1 MDHLV
6 AMASFALVCSISPGP
21 VNLVAL
27 STGASA
33 GARAGHGHVIG
44 ATVGFVALLLLV
56 GMGLQQVLLRWP
68 LLGRALH
75 LAGVAFLLYMA
86 WRLLRDDGVIQTAG
100 ARPAASFWTGAA
112 MQWLN
117 PKAWLAATSGVAL
130 YATAGTTQLAG
141 FAALYALICYP
152 SLGCWLLAGA
162 VLRRHVQVPRQ
173 LRRLN
178 RVLAALLVLSAG
190 YLLLEWGTAL
200 R

>member
-1 MDHLV
+1 M
-6 AMASFALVCSISPGP
+6 
-21 VNLVAL
+21 
-27 STGASA
+27 
-33 GARAGHGHVIG
+33 IG

-56 GMGLQQVLLRWP
+56 GMGLQQVLVRWP

-86 WRLLRDDGVIQTAG
+86 WRLLRDDGVIDA
-100 ARPAASFWTGAA
+100 ARPRPAASFWNGAA

-141 FAALYALICYP
+141 FAAVYALICYP
-152 SLGCWLLAGA
+152 SLACWLLAGA
-162 VLRRHVQVPRQ
+162 VLRRHVQAPKQ

-178 RVLAALLVLSAG
+178 RVLAALLVLSAV
-190 YLLLEWGTAL
+190 YLL
-200 R
+200 RDFC

>member
-1 MDHLV
+1 MDHVV

-27 STGASA
+27 STGATA
-33 GARAGHGHVIG
+33 GARAGHTHVIG
-44 ATVGFVALLLLV
+44 ATVGFVALLLVIGL
-56 GMGLQQVLLRWP
+56 GLQHVLVRWP
-68 LLGRALH
+68 LLGGALQ

-86 WRLLRDDGVIQTAG
+86 WRLVRDDGVIDTAKP
-100 ARPAASFWTGAA
+100 RQSTSFWTGAA

-130 YATAGTTQLAG
+130 YATQGTTQLAG
-141 FAALYALICYP
+141 FAAVYALICYP
-152 SLGCWLLAGA
+152 SLACWLLAGT
-162 VLRRHVQVPRQ
+162 VLRRHVHTPHQ

-178 RVLAALLVLSAG
+178 RLLAGMLVLSAV
-190 YLLLEWGTAL
+190 YLLLEWAPAL